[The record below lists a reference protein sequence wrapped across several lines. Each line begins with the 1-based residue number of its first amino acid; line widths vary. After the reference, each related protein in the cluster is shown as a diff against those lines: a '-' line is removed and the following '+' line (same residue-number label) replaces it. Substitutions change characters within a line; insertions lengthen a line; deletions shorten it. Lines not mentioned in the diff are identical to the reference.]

1 MNNQQYK
8 SFVYLSKKLVDYDYK
23 TTYLIKDGY
32 ALKAR
37 IDKYNPETKL
47 LISDLKNS
55 NISYKIINHKKRK
68 RMIDVW
74 VKKRTKNLN
83 RDEFYIAQELADKL
97 KVNIM
102 TIYRYIKAKKIKA
115 YKIGKEFRI
124 DKKEFDS
131 FLNKIKTK

>member
-8 SFVYLSKKLVDYDYK
+8 SFVYLSKESVNYDYE
-23 TTYLIKDGY
+23 TTHLFKDGY

-37 IDKYNPETKL
+37 VDKYNTDTKL

-55 NISYKIINHKKRK
+55 NTPYKIINHKKRK
-68 RMIDVW
+68 RMIDIW
-74 VKKRTKNLN
+74 VKKQTKNLN
-83 RDEFYIAQELADKL
+83 RNEFYTAQELADKL

-102 TIYRYIKAKKIKA
+102 TIYRYIKAGKIKT
-115 YKIGKEFRI
+115 YKMGKEFRI

-131 FLNKIKTK
+131 FLNRAKTR